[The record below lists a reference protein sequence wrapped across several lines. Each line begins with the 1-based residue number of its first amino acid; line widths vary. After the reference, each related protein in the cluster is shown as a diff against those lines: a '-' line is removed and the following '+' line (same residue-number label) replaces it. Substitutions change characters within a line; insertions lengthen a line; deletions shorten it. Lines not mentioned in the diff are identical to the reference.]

1 MTYSEASKYSK
12 LFEAISNPYILQIFS
27 YLNSNEGLISS
38 EILAVEI
45 DMTVSK
51 VEMFCK
57 EMEDVSLVRKEYDNE
72 IYSYEISNSDESNIV
87 KKLL

>member
-1 MTYSEASKYSK
+1 MTYSEASKHSK
-12 LFEAISNPYILQIFS
+12 LFEAISNPYILQIFA
-27 YLNSNEGLISS
+27 YLNGNEGLISS
-38 EILAVEI
+38 ETLATEI
-45 DMTVSK
+45 DMPVSK